1 MEDLNPNSQGREGA
15 MRFGRF
21 PVLFC
26 LGFLGIFLASGP
38 AIAGK
43 DHLIVAWEDSV
54 KTMDYYQT
62 TQRIGVNVGYMI
74 YDPLLKRDPKDGS
87 LHPHLITEWKI
98 INDTTWEFRLR
109 PGVKFHSG
117 NLLNAESI
125 RFTIEDR
132 VLDPAQKAPTAAG
145 WKWVK
150 KVEVK
155 DDLTFRVITDGPYPL
170 ILERFNVLFPYD
182 PKWVKEMVAKNGE
195 AFLSRN
201 AMGTGPFKFVKFT
214 EGNRIEL
221 VRNENYWEKGYPK
234 FPKMTIR
241 FIPEQSTRI
250 AELISGGID
259 VAGNILPD
267 QVPTIQ
273 QSKTAEMLIVPI
285 LRLSFWQFDSAGRAP
300 NSSPALKD
308 ARVRKA
314 IWHAIDREAIIKNV
328 LGGYVDLANIPMSP
342 RQFAAETSI
351 KGYEYN
357 PEKAKALLKEAG
369 YDKGLNL
376 NVWTYTAIT
385 KMANEAAIGYL
396 EKVGIKG
403 VIRDYVGRVG
413 EMEKLCQTSKTDGAL
428 NMTWGSYNIFDPD
441 AIIPYFFM
449 SPEAPYDYTND
460 AELTDWLRQA
470 RTTLDK
476 QKRKDL
482 YAKAQKRIIDQAY
495 WMPFFTQRSMYGVN
509 KSLTLTVGIDE
520 VPRFQYATWK

>member
-1 MEDLNPNSQGREGA
+1 
-15 MRFGRF
+15 MRIGKFT
-21 PVLFC
+21 LLIC
-26 LGFLGIFLASGP
+26 LGLLFILFASGS
-38 AIAGK
+38 AEAGK
-43 DHLIVAWEDSV
+43 DHLIVAFEDSV

-62 TQRIGVNVGYMI
+62 TQRIGVNTGYMI

-87 LHPHLITEWKI
+87 LHPHLVTEWKV
-98 INDTTWEFRLR
+98 INDTTWEFKLR

-117 NLLNAESI
+117 NPLTAEAI

-132 VLDPAQKAPTAAG
+132 ILDPAQKSPTASG

-155 DDLTFRVITDGPYPL
+155 DELTFRIITDGPYPL

-182 PKWVKEMVAKNGE
+182 PQWVKEMVAKNGE
-195 AFLSRN
+195 AYLSRN
-201 AMGTGPFKFVKFT
+201 TMGTGPFKFVKFI

-259 VAGNILPD
+259 AAANILPD
-267 QVPTIQ
+267 QIPSIQSSKNTETI
-273 QSKTAEMLIVPI
+273 IVPI
-285 LRLSFWQFDSAGRAP
+285 LRVSFWQFDSSGRAP
-300 NSSPALKD
+300 NSPPALKD
-308 ARVRKA
+308 VRVRRA

-328 LGGYVDLANIPMSP
+328 LGGNADPVNIPMNP
-342 RQFAAETSI
+342 RQFAADPSI

-357 PEKAKALLKEAG
+357 PEKAKALLKDAG
-369 YDKGLNL
+369 HEKGLSLNL
-376 NVWTYTAIT
+376 WTYTAIT

-403 VIRDYVGRVG
+403 VIRDFVGRVG
-413 EMEKLCQTSKTDGAL
+413 EMEKLCIASKTDGVL

-441 AIIPYFFM
+441 AIMPNFFM
-449 SPEAPYDYTND
+449 SPEAPYDYTSD
-460 AELTDWLRQA
+460 AELAGWLREA
-470 RTTLDK
+470 RKTLDK

-482 YAKAQKRIIDQAY
+482 YGKAQKRIIDQAY
-495 WMPFFTQRSMYGVN
+495 WMPFFTQRVIMGVN
-509 KSLTLTVGIDE
+509 KNLGLTVGIDE

>member
-1 MEDLNPNSQGREGA
+1 
-15 MRFGRF
+15 MRLGRF
-21 PVLFC
+21 MILICF
-26 LGFLGIFLASGP
+26 GFFLILVASSP
-38 AIAGK
+38 SMAGK
-43 DHLIVAWEDSV
+43 DHLIVAFEDSV

-62 TQRIGVNVGYMI
+62 TQRIGVNTGYMM

-87 LHPHLITEWKI
+87 LHPHLVTEWKI
-98 INDTTWEFRLR
+98 INDTTWEFKLR
-109 PGVKFHSG
+109 PGVKFHNG
-117 NLLNAESI
+117 NPLTAESI

-132 VLDPAQKAPTAAG
+132 VLDPAQKSPTAAG
-145 WKWVK
+145 WKWIK

-155 DDLTFRVITDGPYPL
+155 DDLTFRFITDGPYPAL
-170 ILERFNVLFPYD
+170 LERLNVLFPYD
-182 PKWVKEMVAKNGE
+182 PRWVKEMVAKNGE

-201 AMGTGPFKFVKFT
+201 TMGTGPFKFVKFI

-221 VRNENYWEKGYPK
+221 ERNENYWDKGYPK

-259 VAGNILPD
+259 AAGGILSD
-267 QVPTIQ
+267 QIATVNN
-273 QSKTAEMLIVPI
+273 SKAAHMIIVPAI
-285 LRLSFWQFDSAGRAP
+285 RISFWQFDSSGRAP
-300 NSSPALKD
+300 NTPPALKD
-308 ARVRKA
+308 VRVRRA

-328 LGGYVDLANIPMSP
+328 LGGNADLVNIPQSP
-342 RQFAAETSI
+342 RQFAADTSI

-369 YDKGLNL
+369 HEKGLTL
-376 NVWTYTAIT
+376 SLWTYTAIT

-396 EKVGIKG
+396 ERVGIKG

-413 EMEKLCQTSKTDGAL
+413 EMEKLCQTSKTEGIL

-441 AIIPYFFM
+441 AIMPYFFM

-460 AELTDWLRQA
+460 AELAGWLREA
-470 RTTLDK
+470 RRTLDK
-476 QKRKDL
+476 QKRREL

-495 WMPFFTQRSMYGVN
+495 WMPFFTTRTMYGVN
-509 KSLTLTVGIDE
+509 KNLSLTVGVDE

>member
-1 MEDLNPNSQGREGA
+1 

-201 AMGTGPFKFVKFT
+201 AMGTGPFKFLKFT

>member
-1 MEDLNPNSQGREGA
+1 MKIGKC
-15 MRFGRF
+15 MMMICFGLLVI
-21 PVLFC
+21 PL
-26 LGFLGIFLASGP
+26 ISSP
-38 AIAGK
+38 ALAGK
-43 DHLIVAWEDSV
+43 DHLIIAWEDSI

-62 TQRIGVNVGYMI
+62 TQRLGVNVGYMI
-74 YDPLLKRDPKDGS
+74 YDPLLERDPKDGS
-87 LHPHLITEWKI
+87 LHPHLVTEWKI
-98 INDTTWEFRLR
+98 INDTTWEFKLR

-117 NLLNAESI
+117 NPLTAEAI

-132 VLDPAQKAPTAAG
+132 ILDPAQKAPTAAG

-155 DDLTFRVITDGPYPL
+155 DDLTFRIITDGPYPL

-201 AMGTGPFKFVKFT
+201 TTGTGPFKFVKFT
-214 EGNRIEL
+214 EGDRIEL
-221 VRNENYWEKGYPK
+221 VRNENYWKKGYPQ
-234 FPKMTIR
+234 FPKSTIR

-259 VAGNILPD
+259 FAGNLLPD
-267 QVPTIQ
+267 QIPTVEQ
-273 QSKTAEMLIVPI
+273 NKTTETNIVPI
-285 LRLSFWQFDSAGRAP
+285 LRLSFWQFDSTGRAP
-300 NSSPALKD
+300 NTPPALKD
-308 ARVRKA
+308 VRVRRA

-328 LGGYVDLANIPMSP
+328 LAGNADLANIPMSP
-342 RQFAAETSI
+342 KQFAADTSI
-351 KGYEYN
+351 KGWEYN

-369 YDKGLNL
+369 YEKGLTL
-376 NVWTYTAIT
+376 NVWTYTAIA

-396 EKVGIKG
+396 ERVGIKG

-441 AIIPYFFM
+441 AIMPYFFM

-460 AELTDWLRQA
+460 AELIGWLRQA

-482 YAKAQKRIIDQAY
+482 YVKAQKRIIDEAY
-495 WMPFFTQRSMYGVN
+495 WMPFFTQRALSGVN
-509 KSLTLTVGIDE
+509 KNLALTVGIDE

>member
-1 MEDLNPNSQGREGA
+1 
-15 MRFGRF
+15 
-21 PVLFC
+21 
-26 LGFLGIFLASGP
+26 
-38 AIAGK
+38 
-43 DHLIVAWEDSV
+43 VAFEDSV

-62 TQRIGVNVGYMI
+62 TQRIGVNTGYMI

-87 LHPHLITEWKI
+87 LYPHLVTEWKI
-98 INDTTWEFRLR
+98 INDTTWEFKLR
-109 PGVKFHSG
+109 PGIKFHSG
-117 NLLNAESI
+117 NPLTSESI

-132 VLDPAQKAPTAAG
+132 ILDPAQKAPTAAG

-155 DDLTFRVITDGPYPL
+155 DDLTFRILTDGPYPL

-182 PKWVKEMVAKNGE
+182 PKWVKEIVAKNGE

-201 AMGTGPFKFVKFT
+201 TMGTGPFKFVRFI

-221 VRNENYWEKGYPK
+221 VRNEDYWEKGYPK
-234 FPKMTIR
+234 FPRMTIR

-250 AELISGGID
+250 AELVSGGID
-259 VAGNILPD
+259 AAGNILPD
-267 QVPTIQ
+267 QIPSIQ
-273 QSKTAEMLIVPI
+273 NSKTAETIIAPI
-285 LRLSFWQFDSAGRAP
+285 LRLSFWQFDSSGRAQNTP
-300 NSSPALKD
+300 PAIKD
-308 ARVRKA
+308 VRVRRA

-328 LGGYVDLANIPMSP
+328 LGGNADVVNIHVNP
-342 RQFAAETSI
+342 RQFAADPSI
-351 KGYEYN
+351 KGYEYD
-357 PEKAKALLKEAG
+357 PGKAKALLKEAG
-369 YDKGLNL
+369 YEKGFTL

-460 AELTDWLRQA
+460 AELTGWLRQA
-470 RTTLDK
+470 RTSLDK
-476 QKRKDL
+476 QKRKDF
-482 YAKAQKRIIDQAY
+482 YVRAQKRIIDQAY
-495 WMPFFTQRSMYGVN
+495 WMPFFTQKVIMGVN
-509 KSLTLTVGIDE
+509 KNLGLTVGIDE

>member
-1 MEDLNPNSQGREGA
+1 MKL
-15 MRFGRF
+15 GRF
-21 PVLFC
+21 MILICFSLF
-26 LGFLGIFLASGP
+26 LILFAFSP
-38 AIAGK
+38 ALAGK
-43 DHLIVAWEDSV
+43 DHLIIAWEDSV

-62 TQRIGVNVGYMI
+62 TQRIGVNTGYMI

-87 LHPHLITEWKI
+87 LHPHLVTEWKI
-98 INDTTWEFRLR
+98 INDTTWEFKLR
-109 PGVKFHSG
+109 PGVKFHNG
-117 NLLNAESI
+117 NPLTAEAI

-132 VLDPAQKAPTAAG
+132 ILDPAQKSPTAAG

-182 PKWVKEMVAKNGE
+182 PKWVKEMVAKDGE
-195 AFLSRN
+195 AYLARN
-201 AMGTGPFKFVKFT
+201 TMGTGPFKFVKFI

-221 VRNENYWEKGYPK
+221 VRNEDYWEKGYPK

-250 AELISGGID
+250 AELVSGGID
-259 VAGNILPD
+259 FAGNILPD
-267 QVPTIQ
+267 QIPTIE
-273 QSKTAEMLIVPI
+273 QSKNSRANIVPI
-285 LRLSFWQFDSAGRAP
+285 LRISFWQFDSSGRAP
-300 NSSPALKD
+300 NSPPALKD
-308 ARVRKA
+308 VRVRKA

-328 LGGYVDLANIPMSP
+328 LGGNADLANIPMSP
-342 RQFAAETSI
+342 KQFAADTSI

-369 YDKGLNL
+369 YEKGFDL

-385 KMANEAAIGYL
+385 KMANQAAIGFL

-413 EMEKLCQTSKTDGAL
+413 EMEKLCIASKTDGAL

-441 AIIPYFFM
+441 AIMTYFFM

-460 AELTDWLRQA
+460 AELIGWLRQA
-470 RTTLDK
+470 RGTLDR
-476 QKRKDL
+476 QKRRDL
-482 YAKAQKRIIDQAY
+482 YLKAQKRIIDQAY
-495 WMPFFTQRSMYGVN
+495 WMPFFTQRSISGVN
-509 KSLTLTVGIDE
+509 KNLDLTVGVDE